1 MHLTRI
7 KKTIINYLNN
17 NKFSFNMISTII
29 KSISKPKN
37 VAINKQKKNSK
48 HKEKN
53 YFFKFFSKKYTEL
66 IQV

>member
-37 VAINKQKKNSK
+37 VAINKQKKK
-48 HKEKN
+48 FQTQRKKLFFLIFLEKV
-53 YFFKFFSKKYTEL
+53 Y
-66 IQV
+66 